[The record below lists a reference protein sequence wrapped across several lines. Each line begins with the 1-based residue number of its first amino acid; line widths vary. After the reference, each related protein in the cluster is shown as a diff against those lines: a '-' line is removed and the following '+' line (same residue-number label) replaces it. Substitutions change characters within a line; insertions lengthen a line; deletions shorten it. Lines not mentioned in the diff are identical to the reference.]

1 MRAVIALA
9 LSAQGAAAF
18 VQGAGGAAGAA
29 AGGRASAKQPFQT
42 DRDCPYGDSWY
53 DIYNQNSCRNRKAPP
68 VRPWSDYKDASPG
81 RLKRPTAD
89 SGPAFMYGPDSE
101 FSSGFNMGEKIMNKN
116 GDADGPETRFW
127 SRRPDKIASKGGYF
141 NYMGMANDANDP
153 KRKIRSPGANWKY
166 LTKEEGASQADID
179 KYFGRTKREDWGV
192 KRKP

>member
-1 MRAVIALA
+1 MAPRE
-9 LSAQGAAAF
+9 
-18 VQGAGGAAGAA
+18 
-29 AGGRASAKQPFQT
+29 QPFQT

-53 DIYNQNSCRNRKAPP
+53 DIYKQDPCRNRKPAP

-101 FSSGFNMGEKIMNKN
+101 FSSGFNMGDKIMSKN

-127 SRRPDKIASKGGYF
+127 SRRPDKIAMKGGYF
-141 NYMGMANDANDP
+141 NYMGMADDANDP

-166 LTKEEGASQADID
+166 LTKEEGASKEDID
-179 KYFGRTKREDWGV
+179 KYFGRVKRPEWGI